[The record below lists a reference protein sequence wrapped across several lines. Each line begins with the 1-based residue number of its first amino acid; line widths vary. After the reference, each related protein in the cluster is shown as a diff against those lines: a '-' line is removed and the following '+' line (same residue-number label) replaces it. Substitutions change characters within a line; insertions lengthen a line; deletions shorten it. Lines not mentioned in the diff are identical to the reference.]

1 MADYT
6 VTDGTNVYPIIEF
19 ECKYTG
25 VELDKAEFTIAALY
39 PINTSITILADAAA
53 QFIGYI
59 KEIEELE
66 QGGLWKYTAYE
77 KAVELK
83 TQPYLS
89 STLDIFQ
96 KTDTIYNLVNDV
108 LISTPDST
116 WDIEA
121 GMTEATSVTLNFY
134 MVNRLQAVN
143 KLLREMRGYY
153 VLFNSATKK
162 VKWLSYNGTNV
173 DRTATDLIPGLYISK
188 KVLSSSMLKGI
199 TQIVVIGQDSTI
211 RGSYGSSTSSRAYY
225 QVDDIKTNAEADKIA
240 EAIYG
245 DIGVLYATYEVE
257 VSPDQ
262 IQYDVRDK
270 VKVDGSFF
278 WIRELYQGI
287 DEIKFIID
295 SGKVSVI
302 ESMGSRIHT
311 IDGNFPVGSDQ
322 QCSSGPT
329 NVSGDQAVT
338 TRFTLN
344 IKDATICTAFVPKFT
359 ISKWKST
366 TPAETDWLSDISQ
379 ILTTS
384 TYTTASFFPAGY
396 SYIPSSSGI
405 TTISST
411 DGYQMAMAIIAGIW
425 GVNADGAAFQITTQ
439 YKIGAGSWLEAG
451 AVGTYQGD
459 PSVLLSDVNVTHVAL
474 IPGESSSS
482 TLYVRWRIYPLSG
495 GNTLKSIDQSLCVQ
509 KVTRHKHAMARDT
522 TEPVAAPTYLQYSF
536 NGGAWTQFATG
547 ATPTLTLTTG
557 ENTFDFRADTA
568 TYKGAI
574 SLSATY
580 QVLGRS

>member
-1 MADYT
+1 MANYT

-270 VKVDGSFF
+270 VKVDGSVF

-322 QCSSGPT
+322 QCSGGPT

-366 TPAETDWLSDISQ
+366 TPAETDWLSDVSQ
-379 ILTTS
+379 VVTTS
-384 TYTTASFFPAGY
+384 TYTTTTFFGSGY
-396 SYIPSSSGI
+396 SYLPSSSGL
-405 TTISST
+405 TTSALADGFQFALATISG
-411 DGYQMAMAIIAGIW
+411 DW
-425 GVNADGAAFQITTQ
+425 LGAPGSIQIQCQ
-439 YKIGAGSWLEAG
+439 YKIGAGSWYDAG
-451 AVGTYQGD
+451 TLYDGYLANDSQD
-459 PSVLLSDVNVTHVAL
+459 QLSIAAI
-474 IPGESSSS
+474 IPGDSTGG
-482 TLYVRWRIYPLSG
+482 TLYVRWRIYPYDGS
-495 GNTLKSIDQSLCVQ
+495 NTVRVYSKQTFTVQ
-509 KVTRHKHAMARDT
+509 KVTRHKHAMTRDT